1 VKTSIRVLPTR
12 WRRKRDGIEITSLSR
27 YVYTEVGSCEWREH
41 RLYVGEVLEL
51 RRDVSVIVLLPAAHN
66 ICSAPG
72 HLDPRHAAAADVLPI
87 QIFDISKCQTPLHG
101 PDPTRPDQT
110 KSAELSETRAVPTD
124 FVGDPGRRP
133 DKVRGLVGDPHGPNG
148 CPTKSDRA
156 RLVEFLLMQER
167 V

>member
-1 VKTSIRVLPTR
+1 MITRFPTKDITVKTSIRVLPTR
-12 WRRKRDGIEITSLSR
+12 WRRKRDGIEITSLSP

-87 QIFDISKCQTPLHG
+87 QIFDISKCQIPLHG
-101 PDPTRPDQT
+101 PDPTQ
-110 KSAELSETRAVPTD
+110 
-124 FVGDPGRRP
+124 P

-148 CPTKSDRA
+148 CPSKSDRA
-156 RLVEFLLMQER
+156 RLVEFLLTQER